1 MNTNENL
8 TDENFTPAS
17 CQTNVSG
24 SFYWKTDY
32 YHHDNAFTMQDFIEN
47 HLPNG
52 FEVIFDDGSY
62 VEVKQNSTNTIFSL
76 DAKGNGDSFNHVV
89 NWHVLR

>member
-1 MNTNENL
+1 MNTNKNL
-8 TDENFTPAS
+8 PEENFTPAS

-47 HLPNG
+47 HLPTE
-52 FEVIFDDGSY
+52 FEVILDDGSY
-62 VEVKQNSTNTIFSL
+62 AEVQQHATDAIFSL
-76 DAKGNGDSFNHVV
+76 DAKGNGDSFHHVV
-89 NWHVLR
+89 DWHVLR

>member
-1 MNTNENL
+1 MDTKNKTSIDNFNATSHK
-8 TDENFTPAS
+8 TD
-17 CQTNVSG
+17 VSG

-62 VEVKQNSTNTIFSL
+62 AEVKQNSTNTIFSL